1 MDLSSPKANDGAP
14 DVNMTDHSMMDLTS
28 PDLPTPKKTFIDL
41 DVYES
46 PISTGGAGTATNPLS
61 IDEDSDDDCIFIS
74 SKTLKGPGRSISVE
88 KSIAIYEEDNASRD
102 FVKSEKPT
110 KTEDDESNTFQVRPA
125 DLHKIIKPDESD
137 SEPPK
142 FHIQPEFDDI
152 GPENAQSP
160 PYHKTTNSEDSDSKP
175 PKLYRSP
182 EVIGPSPGNYGSP
195 ILKQP
200 KVEME
205 ETKPSELPKM
215 VSSHNDKKRKRPLFK
230 SSKTGRKRQ
239 TKKQKAEKDRLDL
252 LSGLT
257 RSTLLSRQPRARN
270 EPLPEFMAK
279 NRKDKFD
286 NLLSNLPLAANRSN
300 ALKDK
305 RDLNAAANS
314 LGGKHKIGVVGDK
327 WELKGMKS
335 HLYDYQVM
343 VAGQMV
349 NMEKRNDKLQT
360 SGGILADEM
369 GLGKTVE
376 MLAVF
381 IAHPPGKEDSQTSLV
396 IAPKA
401 VISQWEGEIRKHSES
416 LTVKIYDHTSK
427 FSVHEMKHLYS
438 AYNIILAT
446 PDQVARSMPPLK
458 LKKDGEMSDEEWLVS
473 NLDKG
478 RVLHQM
484 DWYRVVIDEVQC
496 MKNYKSKRSLAA
508 FALKAKHRWALS
520 GTPVDNGLFEFYA
533 LMRFLRHPSAA
544 LRQPAWVARFAS
556 LTDVANGR
564 LAKILSETMQRR
576 TGETL
581 LFGRPLLNLPEHT
594 IKTERLHLLPDEEML
609 YQAVEARLRGLVN
622 AQLGPGHPA
631 KSIQNI
637 RVQLTRLRQLV
648 SQPLNI
654 EEEIKSILGRPD
666 LENIRERLLN
676 LEIDEEQNG
685 GRFMGKGMIQR
696 IDGWIREKIAEEA
709 KAADGIE
716 AETKENLLCDFCA
729 GGAINPHVINVLECQ
744 HIFCKVCIDINI
756 EEQKDEDEEAP
767 HRCPIEDC
775 QESFEPRKDLKI
787 WVSKNVPKKAAKFR
801 KGRDNYGLHPII
813 SNSKWM
819 EDYDKG
825 IIPLFM
831 GAKMKF
837 VESYI
842 DAWLKEAP
850 EEKFIIF
857 AQFQANLAT
866 IGRMLQ
872 EKGVKFVYF
881 MGSMSEGQ
889 RGYAIEKFQ
898 SKPQI
903 KVMVSSLR
911 CGGTGLNLA
920 FASRVIM
927 VDLWWNT
934 ALEDQAFGRIYR
946 VTQTRPTYFIRGVI
960 ENTVDSRLHEIQLRK
975 QAEINPSMKDTN
987 TYNNLAGLLGDVVL
1001 DEDGNIE
1008 RIDAPKNEGNVRE
1021 RQGSMEEEEEDPDS
1035 DDDSYDA

>member
-1 MDLSSPKANDGAP
+1 MDLSNLKANDGAP

-28 PDLPTPKKTFIDL
+28 PDHSTPKKTFIDL

-46 PISTGGAGTATNPLS
+46 PISTGGAVA
-61 IDEDSDDDCIFIS
+61 
-74 SKTLKGPGRSISVE
+74 KLKGPGRSISVE

-102 FVKSEKPT
+102 FIKSEKPT
-110 KTEDDESNTFQVRPA
+110 KTEDDEPNTFQVRPA

-142 FHIQPEFDDI
+142 FRIQPEFDDI

-160 PYHKTTNSEDSDSKP
+160 PKPQNHKTTKSEDSDSEP

-182 EVIGPSPGNYGSP
+182 EVVGPSPGNYGSP

-305 RDLNAAANS
+305 RDLNAAAKS
-314 LGGKHKIGVVGDK
+314 LGGQHTQDRR
-327 WELKGMKS
+327 

-360 SGGILADEM
+360 SGGILADEV

-376 MLAVF
+376 ILAVF
-381 IAHPPGKEDSQTSLV
+381 IAHPPGKEDSRTSLV

-427 FSVHEMKHLYS
+427 FSVHEMKCLYS
-438 AYNIILAT
+438 DYDIILAT

-484 DWYRVVIDEVQC
+484 DWYRVVIDEVVRLPILSAF
-496 MKNYKSKRSLAA
+496 YP
-508 FALKAKHRWALS
+508 FALKARHRWALS

-544 LRQPAWVARFAS
+544 LSQPAWVARFAS
-556 LTDVANGR
+556 LTDIANGR
-564 LAKILSETMQRR
+564 LAKILSETMQRL

-685 GRFMGKGMIQR
+685 GRFMGKGMIQ
-696 IDGWIREKIAEEA
+696 KEA

-716 AETKENLLCDFCA
+716 AETKENLLCDYCA
-729 GGAINPHVINVLECQ
+729 GVAIDPHVINVLECQ
-744 HIFCKVCIDINI
+744 HIFCKVCIDIHI
-756 EEQKDEDEEAP
+756 EEQKDEDE
-767 HRCPIEDC
+767 
-775 QESFEPRKDLKI
+775 
-787 WVSKNVPKKAAKFR
+787 
-801 KGRDNYGLHPII
+801 
-813 SNSKWM
+813 
-819 EDYDKG
+819 
-825 IIPLFM
+825 
-831 GAKMKF
+831 
-837 VESYI
+837 
-842 DAWLKEAP
+842 
-850 EEKFIIF
+850 
-857 AQFQANLAT
+857 FQPNLAT

-920 FASRVIM
+920 FESRVIM

-960 ENTVDSRLHEIQLRK
+960 ENTVDSRLHEIQLK
-975 QAEINPSMKDTN
+975 KKAEINPSMKDTN
-987 TYNNLAGLLGDVVL
+987 TYNNLAGLLGDVFL
-1001 DEDGNIE
+1001 MRTGILKELMLRKTRAMFGRDKEAWRRRKIQTL
-1008 RIDAPKNEGNVRE
+1008 ITTL
-1021 RQGSMEEEEEDPDS
+1021 MTPDF
-1035 DDDSYDA
+1035 